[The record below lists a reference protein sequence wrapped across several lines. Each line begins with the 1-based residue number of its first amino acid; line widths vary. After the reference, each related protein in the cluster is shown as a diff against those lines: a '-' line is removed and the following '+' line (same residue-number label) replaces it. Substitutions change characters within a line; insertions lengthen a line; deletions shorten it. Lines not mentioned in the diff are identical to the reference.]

1 MALNPFFLQGSQ
13 SEQNLVQ
20 DLINEQLKI
29 YGVEVT
35 YIPRKYVRKQTVLK
49 EVQSS
54 VFDDNFLLEAYV
66 DTFEGYN
73 GQGDIMTKFGVSLKD
88 ELTVTISRER
98 FEDFISPFLDAMPDD
113 EIELSTR
120 PREGDLVYFPLGQ
133 RLFEVKFVEHEQ
145 PFYQLGKNYVYQLKC
160 ELFEYEDEVL
170 DTDIEAIDTQLEDLG
185 FITTLNLIGTG
196 VTATANAVLTP
207 TNKGYVREI
216 LLNND
221 GSGYAVPP
229 TVAISTAPTGAN
241 HQNATAV
248 AITTSKAGIF
258 SIDRISI
265 INPGAGYTDAPT
277 VTITGG
283 GGIGA
288 AATAYVETKG
298 RGILSFTMTN
308 NGVGYAKTPTV
319 TVTGIGSDA
328 YIGVSSIAVVEPVMS
343 VNNTVNSIR
352 FRNAGLGYTQIPSV
366 TISDPAIYTG
376 VGNFEFNEIVVG
388 QKSRAQGR
396 VKEWDEDTKIIKIS
410 NVGIGSTVPAG
421 FLPGEIIKG
430 TESTIFNTVVSA
442 AGTLG
447 ITTTVISGINT
458 SNIALN
464 QQLDTLSVGIGSTR
478 SVVIGSGSTVTGIGI
493 GTIYFT
499 PPSLN
504 TVVASGVT
512 VSFGTTDFSNYSVE
526 SYVHKDTYS
535 EYDSNDEIED
545 LADSFLDFT
554 QSNPFGQV

>member
-13 SEQNLVQ
+13 NEQNLVQ
-20 DLINEQLKI
+20 DLINEQLRI

-170 DTDIEAIDTQLEDLG
+170 DTDIEEIDTQLEDIG

-196 VTATANAVLTP
+196 ATATANAVLTP
-207 TNKGYVREI
+207 ANKGYVREI

-229 TVAISTAPTGAN
+229 TVAISTAPAGLG

-352 FRNAGLGYTQIPSV
+352 FRNAGLGYTQAPTV
-366 TISDPAIYTG
+366 TISNPAIYTG
-376 VGNFEFNEIVVG
+376 VGNFAFNELVVG

-396 VKEWDEDTKIIKIS
+396 VKEWDVDTKIIKIS

-421 FLPGEIIKG
+421 FLPGEIIRA
-430 TESTIFNTVVSA
+430 TESTVFNTVVST
-442 AGTLG
+442 AGTVG
-447 ITTTVISGINT
+447 ITTTIITGITT
-458 SNIALN
+458 SNIVVG
-464 QQLDTLSVGIGSTR
+464 QQLKELIVGAGATPI
-478 SVVIGSGSTVTGIGI
+478 IGSGSTVTSVGV
-493 GTIYFT
+493 GTVYIN
-499 PPSLN
+499 PPSVN
-504 TVVASGVT
+504 TIVATGVT
-512 VSFGTTDFSNYSVE
+512 VSFGATEFSNYSVD

>member
-13 SEQNLVQ
+13 SEQRLVQ
-20 DLINEQLKI
+20 SLIDEQLKI

-35 YIPRKYVRKQTVLK
+35 YIPRKYVKKQTVLK

-66 DTFEGYN
+66 DTYEGYG

-88 ELTVTISRER
+88 ELTVTISKER

-113 EIELSTR
+113 EIELATR

-133 RLFEVKFVEHEQ
+133 RLFEVKFVEHEN

-196 VTATANAVLTP
+196 QTASANAVLTP
-207 TNKGYVREI
+207 ANKGYVRQI
-216 LLNND
+216 FLNND
-221 GSGYAVPP
+221 GSGYSTPP
-229 TVAISTAPTGAN
+229 TVAISTAPSGTGNA
-241 HQNATAV
+241 NATAV
-248 AITTSKAGIF
+248 AITTHRAGIY
-258 SIDRISI
+258 SIDHITLVS
-265 INPGAGYTDAPT
+265 PGAGYTETPT

-288 AATAYVETKG
+288 AATAYLESAE
-298 RGILSFTMTN
+298 RGILSFTMTD

-319 TVTGIGSDA
+319 TVTGIGS
-328 YIGVSSIAVVEPVMS
+328 
-343 VNNTVNSIR
+343 VNNTINSIR
-352 FRNAGLGYTQIPSV
+352 FRNAGVGYTQAPTV
-366 TISDPAIYTG
+366 TISNPAIYTG
-376 VGNFEFNEIVVG
+376 VGNFEFNELVVG
-388 QKSRAQGR
+388 QTSRAQGR
-396 VKEWDEDTKIIKIS
+396 VKEWDADTRIIKIS

-421 FLPGEIIKG
+421 FLTGEIIQA
-430 TESTIFNTVVSA
+430 TESKVFNTVVST
-442 AGTLG
+442 AGTIG
-447 ITTTVISGINT
+447 ITTTIITGITT
-458 SNIALN
+458 SNIVVG
-464 QQLDTLSVGIGSTR
+464 QQLKELIVGAGATPI
-478 SVVIGSGSTVTGIGI
+478 IGSGSTVTSVGV
-493 GTIYFT
+493 GTVYIN
-499 PPSLN
+499 PPSVN
-504 TVVASGVT
+504 IIVATGVT
-512 VSFGTTDFSNYSVE
+512 VSFGATEFSNYSVK